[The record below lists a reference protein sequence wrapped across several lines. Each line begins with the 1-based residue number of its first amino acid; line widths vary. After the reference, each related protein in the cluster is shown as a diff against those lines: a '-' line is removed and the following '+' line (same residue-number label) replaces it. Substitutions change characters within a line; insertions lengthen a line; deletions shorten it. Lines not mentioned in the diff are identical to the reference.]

1 MRLTNQSYA
10 NRGKNLE
17 KIVTMSNEVYMKKGM
32 AAVFKV
38 PTPTKVLYKNMNGY
52 RVPVKAFYDS
62 KSWLDYVGVI
72 DGKGVTFD
80 AKETKNKT
88 SFPLSN
94 IKPHQVYAMKIWNKC
109 GGISFLLVH
118 FRTLDEYYLMPSES
132 IIHSFE
138 ESLKGGR
145 KSIPYKH
152 FQKEAVRIHSGNGV
166 YLDWWTAYKTY
177 RGV

>member
-1 MRLTNQSYA
+1 MRFPNKNYA
-10 NRGKNLE
+10 NRGMYLE
-17 KIVTMSNEVYMKKGM
+17 QILTMANQVYMKKGM

-38 PTPTKVLYKNMNGY
+38 PTPTKVLYKNCNGY
-52 RVPVKAFYDS
+52 RVPIKAFYDS
-62 KSWLDYVGVI
+62 KSWLDYVGVV
-72 DGKGVTFD
+72 DGKAVTFD
-80 AKETKNKT
+80 AKETKSKT

-94 IKPHQVYAMKIWNKC
+94 IKPHQVYAMKCWNQC
-109 GGISFLLVH
+109 GGVSFMVIH
-118 FRTLDEYYLMPSES
+118 FKTQDEYYLTPSES

-145 KSIPYKH
+145 KSIPHKQ
-152 FQKEAVRIHSGNGV
+152 FKTDAIRIQSGHGV